1 MKDVITGKDL
11 ETLINLQSVREDELK
26 VAILLEWNDT
36 SDVETQLV
44 ILEDPTDVLSN
55 GVSSHEDLLV
65 LKGSWD
71 GHLSLKRQ
79 VSLRLVDK
87 VPIRVLCC
95 DTEASLRVLI
105 HRVSE
110 IVDLDNDFFSI
121 RNYPRSSIFHGE
133 RATRCVELC
142 AQDFETFASMGDE
155 GAFRILATQ

>member
-71 GHLSLKRQ
+71 GHLGLKRQ
-79 VSLRLVDK
+79 VSL
-87 VPIRVLCC
+87 
-95 DTEASLRVLI
+95 
-105 HRVSE
+105 
-110 IVDLDNDFFSI
+110 
-121 RNYPRSSIFHGE
+121 
-133 RATRCVELC
+133 
-142 AQDFETFASMGDE
+142 
-155 GAFRILATQ
+155 